1 MTDPEFSQAPP
12 QLFVMLQVTSSMK
25 PDSNIKKCLE
35 SGSARLASDLGSL
48 IFDDVMIKIMM
59 GHSYLGL
66 LGTVR
71 AGHCSLIPR
80 LQFGKKS
87 VWV

>member
-1 MTDPEFSQAPP
+1 
-12 QLFVMLQVTSSMK
+12 
-25 PDSNIKKCLE
+25 
-35 SGSARLASDLGSL
+35 
-48 IFDDVMIKIMM
+48 MM

-80 LQFGKKS
+80 LQFGKKIS
-87 VWV
+87 LGMRLEEQLHLSGCAQLHWVL